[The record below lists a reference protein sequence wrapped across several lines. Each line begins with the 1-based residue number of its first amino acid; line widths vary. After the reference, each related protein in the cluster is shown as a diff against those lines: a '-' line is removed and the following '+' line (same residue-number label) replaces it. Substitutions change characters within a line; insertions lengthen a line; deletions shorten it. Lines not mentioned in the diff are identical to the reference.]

1 MAFVHTITS
10 WLSSVEHMVPQPE
23 DLTQIDHWEESVN
36 ELADELLET
45 DEHHKVAEQIIEAYI
60 RQHKRRLHHRHTAA
74 TQQTTPT
81 DALQKHMKELCERP
95 QVEQRTEAW
104 YEQIKTILGASELDD
119 IFASP
124 RIRALLVM
132 SKANPQPRPSQ
143 PLAVFSQRMSAFD
156 WGIRFEPVVK
166 QIYEHM
172 YNAEIK
178 ELGRLICKDDPR
190 MSASPDGLVYSGPRA
205 GRLIEIKCPVTRE
218 PDGTISKKYY
228 TQMQSQL
235 FVTGLT
241 MCDFVE
247 AVFISPYSSEISR
260 CGPGL
265 FYGEIL
271 FIETMKEDFEAEYS
285 YKYSPLNPTEPFNP
299 ELSPNDTVLER
310 IPWCLYSWHE
320 QIVRS
325 DPHWWHKVKPV
336 VNQFWEDVEK
346 AKRGEFIVPEST
358 RAPRAKK
365 EQQCLIV
372 IKEGV

>member
-1 MAFVHTITS
+1 MAVIHAITT
-10 WLSSVEHMVPQPE
+10 WLSTIEHMVLAPE
-23 DLTQIDHWEESVN
+23 DITQIAHWEDAVQS
-36 ELADELLET
+36 LADELLET
-45 DEHHKVAEQIIEAYI
+45 EEHHTIANQIIDGYI
-60 RQHKRRLHHRHTAA
+60 RQHNRRLHST
-74 TQQTTPT
+74 TTPPPILT
-81 DALQKHMKELCERP
+81 DALQQYMDELCTRP
-95 QVEQRTEAW
+95 QIEQRTEQW

-143 PLAVFSQRMSAFD
+143 PLAVYSNRMSAFD

-172 YNAEIK
+172 YNTKIR
-178 ELGRLICKDDPR
+178 ELGRLLCKEDTR
-190 MSASPDGLVYSGPRA
+190 LSASPDGLVYSGSRA

-247 AVFISPYSSEISR
+247 AVFISPYSAEISR

-271 FIETMKEDFEAEYS
+271 FIETLTEAYEVEYS
-285 YKYSPLNPTEPFNP
+285 YLYSPVNPMETFTPQIEPNQ
-299 ELSPNDTVLER
+299 SILER

-320 QIVRS
+320 QIVRA
-325 DPHWWHKVKPV
+325 DPHWWHKVQPV
-336 VNQFWEDVEK
+336 VNQFWEDVAK
-346 AKRGEFIVPEST
+346 AKRGEFTVPAST
-358 RAPRAKK
+358 RAPRTKK

>member
-1 MAFVHTITS
+1 MAIVQAITN
-10 WLSSVEHMVPQPE
+10 WLSTIEHIVPQPE
-23 DLTQIDHWEESVN
+23 DIAQIQSWEEAVS
-36 ELADELLET
+36 EITEHLLET
-45 DEHHKVAEQIIEAYI
+45 EEQHRIAEQIVEGYI
-60 RQHKRRLHHRHTAA
+60 RHHKRRLHHAH
-74 TQQTTPT
+74 TTPSPPPLT
-81 DALQKHMKELCERP
+81 DELKTHMDELCQRP
-95 QVEQRTEAW
+95 QVEQRTEEW

-132 SKANPQPRPSQ
+132 SKANPQPRPQQ
-143 PLAVFSQRMSAFD
+143 PLAVFSARMSAFD

-166 QIYEHM
+166 QIYE
-172 YNAEIK
+172 YKYSAEIK

-190 MSASPDGLVYSGPRA
+190 LSASPDGLVYSGPRA

-247 AVFISPYSSEISR
+247 AVFISPYSTEIPR

-271 FIETMKEDFEAEYS
+271 FIETLKEDFEVEYS
-285 YKYSPLNPTEPFNP
+285 YLYSPINSTETFNP
-299 ELSPNDTVLER
+299 EIKPNQSVLER

-320 QIVRS
+320 QIVRA

-336 VNQFWEDVEK
+336 VNLFWEDVAK

-358 RAPRAKK
+358 RAPRTKK

-372 IKEGV
+372 IKEDV

>member
-1 MAFVHTITS
+1 MAVVHAITT
-10 WLSSVEHMVPQPE
+10 WLSTVEHIVPQPE
-23 DLTQIDHWEESVN
+23 DITQIVDWEESVYD
-36 ELADELLET
+36 LADELLET
-45 DEHHKVAEQIIEAYI
+45 EEQHKVAEQIIEGYI
-60 RQHKRRLHHRHTAA
+60 REHKRRLHDKHIASSQLPTL
-74 TQQTTPT
+74 TDEIQQ
-81 DALQKHMKELCERP
+81 HMDELCERP
-95 QVEQRTEAW
+95 QVEQRTEQW
-104 YEQIKTILGASELDD
+104 YEQIKRILGASELDD

-132 SKANPQPRPSQ
+132 SKANPLPRPSQ
-143 PLAVFSQRMSAFD
+143 PLAVYSNRMSAFD

-166 QIYEHM
+166 QIYEHI
-172 YNAEIK
+172 YSAQIK

-190 MSASPDGLVYSGPRA
+190 LSASPDGLVYSGPRA

-235 FVTGLT
+235 FITGLSI
-241 MCDFVE
+241 CDFVE
-247 AVFISPYSSEISR
+247 AVFISPYSTEVQR

-271 FIETMKEDFEAEYS
+271 FIETLKEDFEVEYS
-285 YKYSPLNPTEPFNP
+285 YLYSPVNPIETFNP
-299 ELSPNDTVLER
+299 VIQQNQSILER
-310 IPWCLYSWHE
+310 VPWCLYSWHE
-320 QIVRS
+320 QIVRA

-336 VNQFWEDVEK
+336 VNLFWEDVAK

-358 RAPRAKK
+358 RAPRTKK

-372 IKEGV
+372 IKEQ